1 MENQR
6 ELFLQIPDTVA
17 VTDAYGY
24 VLDYNRN
31 DAVTA
36 LAKGL
41 RLTKLFPDVLTAPE
55 ATVRVG
61 DSVYRRLTTP
71 VTSGKTIIGY
81 TVIFTDI
88 TEEERLSQENL
99 ARRQELAALAE
110 AKQNAN
116 RKLSDYAME
125 VKNLSDYAEQL
136 RIARSIHDDS
146 GHAVTEIHTICQ
158 MCLTLMNQDL
168 QAYRDLLSEG
178 IEICRKA
185 SDGGGREEFGS
196 LAELAQSFAKRASF
210 PMHIRSEGAEPA
222 FMKERYGVVARMV
235 KEAYHNTLEHSLADE
250 MTITL
255 SGEGAGSGNGDG
267 ADAGNGPG
275 AGGSQFTIAIRDNGC
290 FRGPFEK
297 GFGLLAMEEYVKAS
311 GGELTF
317 ETAENEGFGIVA
329 RWRG

>member
-24 VLDYNRN
+24 VLDFNRN

-41 RLTKLFPDVLTAPE
+41 RLTKLFPDVLTAAE
-55 ATVRVG
+55 ATVRIG
-61 DSVYRRLTTP
+61 DSVYRRVTTP
-71 VTSGKTIIGY
+71 VIGGKTVIGY

-99 ARRQELAALAE
+99 VRRQELAALAE

-178 IEICRKA
+178 IEICKKA
-185 SDGGGREEFGS
+185 SGGGKQEEFGS
-196 LAELAQSFAKRASF
+196 LAELAESFAKRASF
-210 PMHIRSEGAEPA
+210 PIHIKSEGAEPA
-222 FMKERYGVVARMV
+222 FMKERYAVVARMV

-250 MTITL
+250 MEITL
-255 SGEGAGSGNGDG
+255 SGED
-267 ADAGNGPG
+267 ADAGRGASDSPG
-275 AGGSQFTIAIRDNGC
+275 RAQFTIAIRDNGC

-317 ETAENEGFGIVA
+317 ETAENAGFGIVA
-329 RWRG
+329 RWKNGGDRHE